1 MQPCVKC
8 NDCSVCCF
16 DTCLDQDRACC
27 VDTIFTSV
35 TKSFEASFQLL
46 LIAFLA
52 SFISIKTPSAMIKI
66 ELDESIQLI
75 CKIYFHFLVDQFN
88 KFVFFSLS
96 LSWQVEV
103 FQKVISIL
111 KLLNFPIKSYYIK
124 MYDKNENILKLF
136 FSFWNNIK
144 VRRNINNLVQES
156 NSPLQ
161 LLEINKTSYVSLFKL
176 YSQLSYIQINM
187 ASFG

>member
-66 ELDESIQLI
+66 ELDKSIQLI
-75 CKIYFHFLVDQFN
+75 CKLYFHFLADQFN
-88 KFVFFSLS
+88 KFIFFSQS
-96 LSWQVEV
+96 LSWLAEV
-103 FQKVISIL
+103 FQKVVSFL
-111 KLLNFPIKSYYIK
+111 KLLKFPIKSYYIK
-124 MYDKNENILKLF
+124 MCNKNENVLKLF
-136 FSFWNNIK
+136 FHLGIILKW
-144 VRRNINNLVQES
+144 E
-156 NSPLQ
+156 
-161 LLEINKTSYVSLFKL
+161 T
-176 YSQLSYIQINM
+176 
-187 ASFG
+187 